1 MLNRF
6 FKANCIA
13 VYLLAIASHFV
24 SFPMQAGEVLQTLA
38 LALILVHVL
47 EAVLA
52 FPYIK
57 TYDGP
62 LYASV
67 LLALLFGLLH
77 WMPLARRA
85 RQAAQEQAAP

>member
-1 MLNRF
+1 MLNTF

-13 VYLLAIASHFV
+13 IYLLAIASHFV
-24 SFPMQAGEVLQTLA
+24 SFPMQAGEILQTLA

-52 FPYIK
+52 FRYIK
-57 TYDGP
+57 TYEGP
-62 LYASV
+62 LYISV

-77 WMPLARRA
+77 WMPLARKAQR
-85 RQAAQEQAAP
+85 AAQEQGTP

>member
-1 MLNRF
+1 MLNIF

-24 SFPMQAGEVLQTLA
+24 SFPMQAGDVLQTLA
-38 LALILVHVL
+38 LALILVHLL

-52 FPYIK
+52 FRYIK

-62 LYASV
+62 LYVSV

-77 WMPLARRA
+77 WMPLARRV
-85 RQAAQEQAAP
+85 RQAQEQAAP